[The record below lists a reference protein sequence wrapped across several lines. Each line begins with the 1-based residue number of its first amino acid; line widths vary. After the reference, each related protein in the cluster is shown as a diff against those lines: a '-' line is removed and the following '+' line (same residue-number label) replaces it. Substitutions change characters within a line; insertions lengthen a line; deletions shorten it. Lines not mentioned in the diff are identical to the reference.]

1 MSLYF
6 GFFFFNFLAALC
18 LHDLGSPTRDWTHA
32 LGSGSAELWLM
43 DHREF
48 FSFFKFVNFIEIMLI
63 YSVALVSGVN
73 IIF

>member
-1 MSLYF
+1 
-6 GFFFFNFLAALC
+6 
-18 LHDLGSPTRDWTHA
+18 
-32 LGSGSAELWLM
+32 M